1 MRKMYDYGCA
11 VCGHQFEAFVD
22 PDTDVECP
30 ECHESPAVRRT
41 TGGHLFTV
49 IKATTLTSKK
59 YKAGYQHSHTN
70 RPKEKISSQV
80 PAGPKAP

>member
-1 MRKMYDYGCA
+1 MFDFGCES
-11 VCGHQFEAFVD
+11 CGHQFEALVQD
-22 PDTDVECP
+22 GETVECP
-30 ECHESPAVRRT
+30 ECHVTPATKRT
-41 TGGHLFTV
+41 TGGRIFTV

-80 PAGPKAP
+80 PAGPKTP

>member
-1 MRKMYDYGCA
+1 MFKLFDFICPACA
-11 VCGHQFEAFVD
+11 HQFDALVTDGCVVD
-22 PDTDVECP
+22 CP
-30 ECHESPAVRRT
+30 ECHASPATRRLS
-41 TGGHLFTV
+41 GGHLFTT

-80 PAGPKAP
+80 PVGPLLK

>member
-1 MRKMYDYGCA
+1 MLKMFDYGCPA
-11 VCGHQFEAFVD
+11 CGHQFETLVREDAEV
-22 PDTDVECP
+22 TCP
-30 ECHESPAVRRT
+30 ECQESPATRRP
-41 TGGHLFTV
+41 TGGHLFTT

-80 PAGPKAP
+80 PAAPKTP